1 MYCPRGENSWC
12 KYQKYLV
19 TEQPTF
25 KSKIN
30 LPQAVFDVINQI
42 FSHTDLGSDAL
53 LSKCLHGLTQNPNEA
68 FNQCIWKKAPKDTFV
83 SRKTLEV
90 AVASAVFDF
99 HDGGNR
105 ILNVI
110 AKCGFPCGH
119 YTLLGGAKSDRARIK
134 NMDNKTTVKCKQ
146 QGKKLRAKR
155 KGWQDSNDAEE
166 KCSSAEV
173 F

>member
-1 MYCPRGENSWC
+1 MSRGEISWC

-19 TEQPTF
+19 SEQPTYE
-25 KSKIN
+25 SRIN
-30 LPQAVFDVINQI
+30 LPLAVFDAINQV
-42 FSHTDLGSDAL
+42 FSHTDFGSDAL
-53 LSKCLHGLTQNPNEA
+53 LSKCLHGVTQNPNES
-68 FNQCIWKKAPKDTFV
+68 FNQCIWKKAPKETFV

-90 AVASAVFDF
+90 AVASVVLDF
-99 HDGGNR
+99 NDGGNG

-110 AKCGFPCGH
+110 AKCRFPCGH
-119 YTLLGGAKSDRARIK
+119 YTLLECVKSDRARIK

-146 QGKKLRAKR
+146 QRRKLRAKR

-166 KCSSAEV
+166 KSYSAGA